1 MKTKKLLSVLLTIM
15 MMFTLMLGAT
25 TAFAATPDKNVSS
38 IEGSNILLIGDYAFN
53 LSDPANSNYT
63 LNNFLV
69 AAKTA
74 YLNPTTGKYE
84 VYFKIGDKWFD
95 VVSDPTMATLIPDVS
110 KINGD
115 GLFNFT
121 NMGET
126 PAPVVDKTALTDA
139 ITAANTNKTT
149 AVVSADGSDVLPAN
163 QWVLQA
169 DLDTYAAAI
178 TAAQAVVDNADATQ
192 TAVNDA
198 VAALAT
204 ATDTFNAAKKA
215 GTLVPDLPPIT
226 GPLAEEYVKPLDFGY
241 TSDIDAEQPGGQP
254 AFNVGFQLQLAKLPY
269 ADITK
274 IEASLVA
281 NGQTLVTRTATGA
294 QLAQLQADDVFYGG
308 EDGQLSVAFIQRDVP
323 SVNAWWSSTPY
334 DFTTPTKAVIKV
346 TTTNHNTYI
355 VENGSLLGDPLPVPV
370 QPADLAAYNAALAVV
385 VQADYTVASWGAY
398 QAVVDAKVVTATN
411 TQTEVDAATAAITAA
426 QAALVKVAAAVADLA
441 ELKAALANTD
451 ITTIN
456 ITADF
461 DTAEKILV
469 SRAVTINGGSK
480 TITFTG
486 NIAAWQGNYVIQV
499 YNTTGVTIKDIK
511 LIGADAALLVNNSS
525 VTLTGAIDVSGNEFG
540 GIESSGVAVANVSG
554 ATLTNGSEAYALPTL
569 WEDGINGD
577 TVTGFP
583 GTKVTVSGQ
592 IHYYLTATNATAPV
606 TP

>member
-1 MKTKKLLSVLLTIM
+1 MKAKKLLSVLLTIM

-121 NMGET
+121 NMDET
-126 PAPVVDKTALTDA
+126 PAPVVDKIALTDA
-139 ITAANTNKTT
+139 ISAANTNKTT

-163 QWVLQA
+163 KWVLQA
-169 DLDTYAAAI
+169 DLDTYTAAI

-204 ATDTFNAAKKA
+204 ATTAFDSAKADGTQVPVTPVTPAAPSVTNDDIANTVAGMAAGMEYKLDGAEYVAYDSAAFGLIDFSGDHVLLVRVAAEGINPAGLDTTLTFTTNPVPAPVITNVSIASSNADITKAVYGDIITLKFASNEPVTKLSGFKINGSNPDTFTNVGNDYTATHLVDSGDVVTGVPATFQINVQNAAGIYSLTVEETTDGSSVTIA
-215 GTLVPDLPPIT
+215 EPTPIT
-226 GPLAEEYVKPLDFGY
+226 GPLAEEYVKPQDFGY
-241 TSDIDAEQPGGQP
+241 ASDIDAEQPGGQP
-254 AFNVGFQLQLAKLPY
+254 AFNVGFQLQLAKLTY

-274 IEASLVA
+274 IEVSLVDA
-281 NGQTLVTRTATGA
+281 TNGQTLVTRTATGA
-294 QLAQLQADDVFYGG
+294 QLAQLQADDVLYSGG

-323 SVNAWWSSTPY
+323 SVNAWWNSTPY
-334 DFTTPTKAVIKV
+334 DFTTPSTAVIKV

-355 VENGSLLGDPLPVPV
+355 VENSTLLGDPIPVAP
-370 QPADLAAYNAALAVV
+370 
-385 VQADYTVASWGAY
+385 
-398 QAVVDAKVVTATN
+398 
-411 TQTEVDAATAAITAA
+411 
-426 QAALVKVAAAVADLA
+426 
-441 ELKAALANTD
+441 
-451 ITTIN
+451 TT
-456 ITADF
+456 
-461 DTAEKILV
+461 
-469 SRAVTINGGSK
+469 
-480 TITFTG
+480 
-486 NIAAWQGNYVIQV
+486 
-499 YNTTGVTIKDIK
+499 
-511 LIGADAALLVNNSS
+511 
-525 VTLTGAIDVSGNEFG
+525 
-540 GIESSGVAVANVSG
+540 
-554 ATLTNGSEAYALPTL
+554 P
-569 WEDGINGD
+569 
-577 TVTGFP
+577 
-583 GTKVTVSGQ
+583 
-592 IHYYLTATNATAPV
+592 
-606 TP
+606 